1 MAAANALQ
9 CVFASGPPGS
19 SRSASPV
26 AQSICQP
33 VIQRWSTPL
42 PSRNWASWRPCGVI
56 CSQQGSA
63 CAATGTNSRPISHQR
78 ICIPLRGFRSP
89 GVSLDCQL
97 SQGDKIMA
105 PPPPFGAN
113 SAAARDIA
121 NVLHPYTDLQT
132 HQQVGPMVVTRG
144 KGVRVWDDTGKDYIE
159 SVAGL
164 WCASL
169 GFDNERL
176 VQAAVNQ
183 MRKLPFYHAFTAKSH
198 EPMIDLA
205 EMLIQR
211 APVPMSKV
219 FFANSGSE
227 ANDSAIKM
235 VWYFNN
241 AIGRPDKKKIIGRLK
256 GYHGITL
263 ASASLT
269 GIPHNHRAFDLP
281 LPGFVHTM
289 NPHHYHGANPGE
301 SEEAFA
307 SRCAEE
313 LEKLILAEG
322 PDTVAAMWAEP
333 VMGAGGVI
341 VPPRT
346 YFEKI
351 QAVLR
356 KYDVLF
362 VADEVIC
369 GFWRTGNYWGSQ
381 PPNMQPDILTCAKAL
396 SSSYLPISAVMVN
409 DRVFQG
415 LAKQS
420 HEIGT
425 FGHGFTYSGHPVPAA
440 VAIET
445 LKIYDEMNIGEH
457 VRAVGTHMQKELR
470 RRFAEHPLV
479 GEVRG
484 IGLIAAI
491 ELVADKATHQNFEPS
506 ARVGGRFTKLIEEN
520 GVIGRTVPGDIL
532 CFSPPLI
539 ISEAEVNE
547 MLDRI
552 GKALDELTV
561 QLRREQIAVVR

>member
-1 MAAANALQ
+1 M
-9 CVFASGPPGS
+9 
-19 SRSASPV
+19 
-26 AQSICQP
+26 
-33 VIQRWSTPL
+33 T
-42 PSRNWASWRPCGVI
+42 
-56 CSQQGSA
+56 
-63 CAATGTNSRPISHQR
+63 
-78 ICIPLRGFRSP
+78 
-89 GVSLDCQL
+89 
-97 SQGDKIMA
+97 
-105 PPPPFGAN
+105 PPPFGAN

-121 NVLHPYTDLQT
+121 NLIHPYTDLQA
-132 HQQVGPMVVTRG
+132 HQEIGPMVISRG
-144 KGVRVWDDTGKDYIE
+144 KGVRVFDENGRDYIE

-176 VQAAVNQ
+176 VKAATDQ

-227 ANDSAIKM
+227 ANDSAVKM

-241 AIGRPDKKKIIGRLK
+241 SLGRPEKKKIIGRMK

-263 ASASLT
+263 VAASIT
-269 GIPHNHRAFDLP
+269 GLPANHRSFDVP
-281 LPGFVHTM
+281 FDRFKHTM
-289 NPHHYHGANPGE
+289 APHFYHGAADGE
-301 SEEAFA
+301 SEDAFA
-307 SRCAEE
+307 TRCADE

-341 VPPRT
+341 VPPRG

-356 KYDVLF
+356 KYDVLL
-362 VADEVIC
+362 VVDEVIC
-369 GFWRTGNYWGSQ
+369 GFHRTGNYWGSQ
-381 PPNMQPDILTCAKAL
+381 TLNIEPDILVCAKAL
-396 SSSYLPISAVMVN
+396 SASYLPISAVMVN

-415 LAKQS
+415 LAKES
-420 HEIGT
+420 HTIGT

-445 LKIYDEMNIGEH
+445 LKIYDETNIGAH
-457 VRAVGTHMQKELR
+457 VAEVGPHLQSELR
-470 RRFAEHPLV
+470 RRFAGHELV

-484 IGLIAAI
+484 IGLMAAV
-491 ELVADKATHQNFEPS
+491 ELVADKERRENFP
-506 ARVGGRFTKLIEEN
+506 AAAKIGGRLVALMQEN
-520 GVIGRTVPGDIL
+520 GVIGRVCPIDSL
-532 CFSPPLI
+532 VFSPPLI
-539 ISEAEVNE
+539 ISISEIDD
-547 MLDRI
+547 MLDRVS
-552 GKALDELTV
+552 KSLDALTV
-561 QLRREQIAVVR
+561 QLRREKIAAVA